1 MAAVF
6 PGAWQNW
13 IGDHSVTAFRG
24 SPTTKDELISAVE
37 FAARSGRRIRAVG
50 SGHSFSSCAKPR
62 SGQSFLNLSGLSG
75 PFSEVE
81 WVKSDPPGL
90 AAGERLI
97 RVKAGTRLKTF
108 NRVILAGR
116 RPALA
121 IINMGTF
128 DGQTLAGAVSTGTHG
143 TGTRLG
149 SLADLVVSMD
159 VVTLTRDGDGQ
170 PRVQMIR
177 VEPAD
182 GITDLAAFRRD
193 RAEHGM
199 TLYQDD
205 DIFYSM
211 VVSYGCMGVAF
222 SYTLK
227 VRPAYWLRVE
237 DDTTQWRRL
246 RDDLKATRTVPG
258 VGAVPAAADEDR
270 HFSFLL
276 NVAEMQGKKAVG
288 DPVCLL
294 TRRNMVPAEDEPK
307 IHTYSWPPERAKDSF
322 DEWFAGAFNLDTPD
336 PVKDHD
342 NLGETLR
349 KKYFEREAK
358 KEPFAGNRT
367 ASANFI
373 ALRRD
378 RDAGKPDAAPK
389 PPPDSISTE
398 IAVPADRVT
407 DALDKALDLIQRHR
421 FFFAVPLGI
430 RFTAPSK
437 HYLSA
442 AYGRP
447 TAFIEVAMVLSQSR
461 LDGDHLDRD
470 EMRDRIAKPAL
481 ADVES
486 RLCYEGERLGRPHLG
501 KHHSLNRERLQAMFP
516 RFDAWLATY
525 RRFNALGTF
534 DNSFTDQLGL
544 TGEGRDG

>member
-1 MAAVF
+1 MAAVI

-13 IGDHSVTAFRG
+13 IGDHPVSAFRG

-37 FAARSGRRIRAVG
+37 LAARSGRRIRAVG

-62 SGQSFLNLSGLSG
+62 SGQSFLDLSGLSG
-75 PFSEVE
+75 PFEEVK
-81 WVKSDPPGL
+81 WLRPDPPGL
-90 AAGERLI
+90 ASGERLI

-108 NRVILAGR
+108 NRVILPGR

-128 DGQTLAGAVSTGTHG
+128 DGQTLAGAISTGTHG

-159 VVTLTRDGDGQ
+159 VVTVTRGRDGQ
-170 PRVQMIR
+170 PHVQMAR
-177 VEPAD
+177 VEPTD
-182 GITDLAAFRRD
+182 GVTDRAAFNRD

-199 TLYQDD
+199 VLYQED
-205 DIFYSM
+205 DIFHSM

-222 SYTLK
+222 AYTMK
-227 VRPAYWLRVE
+227 VRPAYWLRLE
-237 DDTTQWRRL
+237 DDLLNWRRL
-246 RDDLKATRTVPG
+246 RDDLKQTRAVPG
-258 VGAVPAAADEDR
+258 VGAVPAVEDEDR

-294 TRRNMVPAEDEPK
+294 TRRNIVPADDEPK
-307 IHTYSWPPERAKDSF
+307 LHTYRWPPERVKDSIF
-322 DEWFAGAFNLDTPD
+322 EWFAGFFNLNTPD

-342 NLGETLR
+342 DLGETLR

-358 KEPFAGNRT
+358 IEPFAGNRT
-367 ASANFI
+367 ASANYI

-378 RDAGKPDAAPK
+378 RDAGKPDEAPK
-389 PPPDSISTE
+389 PPPNSISAE
-398 IAVPADRVT
+398 IAVPADRVV
-407 DALDKALDLIQRHR
+407 DALDAALDAIQRHR
-421 FFFAVPLGI
+421 FFFAVPLGV

-437 HYLSA
+437 HYLSV
-442 AYGRP
+442 AYGRA
-447 TAFIEVAMVLSQSR
+447 TAFIEVAMVLSTSR
-461 LDGDHLDRD
+461 LDGERLDRD

-481 ADVES
+481 ADIER

-501 KHHSLNRERLQAMFP
+501 KQHSLTRERLQAMFP
-516 RFDAWLATY
+516 RFEAWLATY
-525 RRFNALGTF
+525 RRFNAFGTF
-534 DNSFTDQLGL
+534 DNAFTDQLGL
-544 TGEGRDG
+544 TGEGRQG